1 MQLIKQSRILHLIK
15 SIPMRSLQTALLLLA
30 SSLIVTGLITLS
42 IKADLEGVARQEFD
56 FASNQITQEVKE
68 RFNAHAQILNSGAAV
83 FAASENVSRQKWQAF
98 VQNLSLESQF
108 PGIRGL
114 GYAAIII
121 WSVHRFVTIRKIPYV
136 GIDQKMACASRF

>member
-1 MQLIKQSRILHLIK
+1 
-15 SIPMRSLQTALLLLA
+15 MRSLQTALLLLV
-30 SSLIVTGLITLS
+30 SGLIVTGLVTIS
-42 IKADLEGVARQEFD
+42 IKADLKAVAKQEFD
-56 FASNQITQEVKE
+56 FASNQITQKVKE
-68 RFNAHAQILNSGAAV
+68 RFNTHAQILYSGAAF

-108 PGIRGL
+108 PCIRGL

-121 WSVHRFVTIRKIPYV
+121 WSVHRFVTIRKIPYD